1 MYEAPPAYEP
11 EPQRQVVRV
20 ALPAHS
26 VVLAWILLATIV
38 GLFGLS
44 VLRGFSPMGVSSDQ
58 ADALDDLLLLI
69 KLGAK
74 YTPLMDLNGQWWR
87 LVSAMFLH
95 GSLIHLA
102 FNGYA
107 LYILGPDV
115 ERMYGTARFAA
126 IYFGAG
132 LAGSVASYAFGD
144 IAAPAIGAS
153 GAIFG
158 LMGALG
164 AFAFSSREVLGEA
177 ARRNL
182 RQIVGLAAVN
192 LFIGFSLAG
201 IDNYAHLGGLIGGT
215 LLGLLLAPRLQFV
228 PDPLQPSLR
237 SQPSAPPRWLG
248 FLALLLLLTGFTVLI
263 HRQRLADPA
272 VRSELVEYRDGF
284 LEVSP

>member
-26 VVLAWILLATIV
+26 VVLAWILLASIV

-44 VLRGFSPMGVSSDQ
+44 VLRGFAPTGSPNVEDFV
-58 ADALDDLLLLI
+58 LLI
-69 KLGAK
+69 SLGAK
-74 YTPLMDLNGQWWR
+74 FTPLMDLNGQWWR

-158 LMGALG
+158 LMGGLG

-182 RQIVGLAAVN
+182 RQIVGLAAIN
-192 LFIGFSLAG
+192 LFIGFSMAG
-201 IDNYAHLGGLIGGT
+201 IDNYAHLGGLVGGT

-237 SQPSAPPRWLG
+237 SQPSTPPRWLG
-248 FLALLLLLTGFTVLI
+248 LLALLLVLAGFTTLI

-272 VRSELVEYRDGF
+272 VRGELVENRDGY